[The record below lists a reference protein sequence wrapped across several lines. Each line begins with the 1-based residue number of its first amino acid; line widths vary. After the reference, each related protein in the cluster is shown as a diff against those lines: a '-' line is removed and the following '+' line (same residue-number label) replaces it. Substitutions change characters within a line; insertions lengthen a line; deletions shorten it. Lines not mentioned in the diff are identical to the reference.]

1 MFGAEFWK
9 NQLTFRGSLLEQV
22 QIRLL
27 LLMIEPIVPF
37 VLTPIP
43 ARHGESFALQML
55 ILDMPK

>member
-1 MFGAEFWK
+1 M
-9 NQLTFRGSLLEQV
+9 TFRGSLLNQV

-37 VLTPIP
+37 VLPPIP